1 MEWWH
6 ELDFTTVSTCTLPLI
21 QACPNVV
28 STKRCLSEAALQSPS
43 QGEMKQCRVLTD
55 FPLGAEYVYLHPHL
69 IIFICLMT
77 KTLYRSVPIFALSGG
92 YVHNNV
98 DINNGMIRLFLNF
111 LHFRVTI
118 FSFAFGVMNYCF
130 HCRRIMIGVPYC
142 VRRTICV
149 PGLDYMS
156 WILCTWLWL
165 NSVMNHMYYSVRQLF
180 VFFDVQTVR
189 HLFVFFYTTF

>member
-1 MEWWH
+1 MMTWVG
-6 ELDFTTVSTCTLPLI
+6 LSTRLLPVHFH
-21 QACPNVV
+21 QFRHAPNV

-43 QGEMKQCRVLTD
+43 QGEMKQCKQCWRTSLLVLNMCTCT
-55 FPLGAEYVYLHPHL
+55 PISY
-69 IIFICLMT
+69 IFILCLMT

-165 NSVMNHMYYSVRQLF
+165 NSVMNHMYLIAGGVLYYVYRDSILSLIV
-180 VFFDVQTVR
+180 
-189 HLFVFFYTTF
+189 

>member
-1 MEWWH
+1 MSWTFH
-6 ELDFTTVSTCTLPLI
+6 SVFTRTLPPI
-21 QACPNVV
+21 QACPKCIYQEVPLR
-28 STKRCLSEAALQSPS
+28 SSAPKSIPRGDEAMQT
-43 QGEMKQCRVLTD
+43 VLTD
-55 FPLGAEYVYLHPHL
+55 FPLGVEYVYLHPHL
-69 IIFICLMT
+69 IIISLMT

-118 FSFAFGVMNYCF
+118 FSFAFGFCSLGEVEKIMTHSSSFHGAKNVMNYCF

-156 WILCTWLWL
+156 
-165 NSVMNHMYYSVRQLF
+165 
-180 VFFDVQTVR
+180 
-189 HLFVFFYTTF
+189 

>member
-6 ELDFTTVSTCTLPLI
+6 ELDFTTVFTRTLPPI
-21 QACPNVV
+21 QACPKCIYQEVPLR
-28 STKRCLSEAALQSPS
+28 SSAPKSIPRGDEAMQT
-43 QGEMKQCRVLTD
+43 VLTD
-55 FPLGAEYVYLHPHL
+55 FPLGVEYVYLHPHL

-111 LHFRVTI
+111 LHFRITI

-156 WILCTWLWL
+156 WI
-165 NSVMNHMYYSVRQLF
+165 RKFLF
-180 VFFDVQTVR
+180 R
-189 HLFVFFYTTF
+189 